1 MPGASKRCVG
11 GGGEECFEGRVG
23 EGWAS
28 PRHPGR
34 KRVCRFCE
42 LPLPFSQGGDKR
54 KAAFLGVN
62 PVVGKQDLLPFCR
75 GTSYDSCT
83 VFCYVVKDLSL

>member
-1 MPGASKRCVG
+1 M
-11 GGGEECFEGRVG
+11 G

-62 PVVGKQDLLPFCR
+62 PVVGKQDLL
-75 GTSYDSCT
+75 
-83 VFCYVVKDLSL
+83 SLL